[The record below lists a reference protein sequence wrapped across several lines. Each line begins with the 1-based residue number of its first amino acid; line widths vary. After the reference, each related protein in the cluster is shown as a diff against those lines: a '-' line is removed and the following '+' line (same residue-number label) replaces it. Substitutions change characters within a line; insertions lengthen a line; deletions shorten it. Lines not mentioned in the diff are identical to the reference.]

1 MADFIRNSKVLKVV
15 TDAFLNKQIDEETAS
30 TAFCE
35 LLRWDD
41 LMKHREVVLTR
52 IKLIQAAAKN
62 LGIELRGLD
71 EPVNKKEPDE

>member
-15 TDAFLNKQIDEETAS
+15 TDAFLSKQIDEETAS
-30 TAFCE
+30 AAIRE

-71 EPVNKKEPDE
+71 EPVNKK

>member
-15 TDAFLNKQIDEETAS
+15 TDAFLSKQIDEETAS
-30 TAFCE
+30 AAIRE

-52 IKLIQAAAKN
+52 IKLIQEAAKN

-71 EPVNKKEPDE
+71 EPVNKK